1 VLSAAVH
8 QLIRK
13 MEMHTTALKISMRVW
28 MGRNSWDGT
37 SIEFERLRIQISSV
51 TAVQATAVAKV
62 LDEVVRFKFCLR
74 ADILG

>member
-1 VLSAAVH
+1 
-8 QLIRK
+8 
-13 MEMHTTALKISMRVW
+13 

-37 SIEFERLRIQISSV
+37 SIEFERLKIQISSV